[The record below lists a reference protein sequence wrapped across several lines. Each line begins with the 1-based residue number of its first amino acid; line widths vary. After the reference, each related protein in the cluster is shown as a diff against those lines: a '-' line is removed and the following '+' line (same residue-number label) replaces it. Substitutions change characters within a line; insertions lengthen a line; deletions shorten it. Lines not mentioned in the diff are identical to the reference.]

1 MLHLN
6 PIQPVSNNPYLA
18 CAGSIG
24 PQNLWQIL
32 IPKCLWKMAK
42 TKFDM
47 VGNIVEMSEK
57 NDFGCQKDLHPR
69 LRPTIGAKQ
78 GKKMKE
84 KTENCP

>member
-1 MLHLN
+1 
-6 PIQPVSNNPYLA
+6 
-18 CAGSIG
+18 
-24 PQNLWQIL
+24 
-32 IPKCLWKMAK
+32 MAK

-78 GKKMKE
+78 GKKWK
-84 KTENCP
+84 KKQKIVCKKIIWYTRVSKITHYIVF